1 MYFCWIRDDPSGITR
16 SRRADVPLK
25 VDARDALDCQHY
37 FQNACAGSGSDVVRC
52 REIFGLHA
60 LHDLSVC
67 LGHIIDMDVV
77 ANTSSVGRWIVTAK
91 NLWISA
97 RGESSKDPRNQIVL
111 TTVSPA
117 VSQLRRPR

>member
-1 MYFCWIRDDPSGITR
+1 MYFCWIRDNPSGITR

-25 VDARDALDCQHY
+25 FDARDALDRQHY
-37 FQNACAGSGSDVVRC
+37 FQNACAGSGSDVVRS

-67 LGHIIDMDVV
+67 LGDIIDMDVV

-91 NLWISA
+91 NLWISS

-111 TTVSPA
+111 TTVS
-117 VSQLRRPR
+117 QL